1 MTGVSHEVKVKLAL
15 LQIVEV
21 LRSSTK
27 DHGATVS
34 LAVLWKYRNIGEG
47 N

>member
-15 LQIVEV
+15 LQILEV

-27 DHGATVS
+27 DHGAS
-34 LAVLWKYRNIGEG
+34 LIGSSLEIQKHW
-47 N
+47 

>member
-1 MTGVSHEVKVKLAL
+1 MIGSPHEVEVKLAV
-15 LQIVEV
+15 LQMSEV

-34 LAVLWKYRNIGEG
+34 LTVLWKYRNLGS
-47 N
+47 